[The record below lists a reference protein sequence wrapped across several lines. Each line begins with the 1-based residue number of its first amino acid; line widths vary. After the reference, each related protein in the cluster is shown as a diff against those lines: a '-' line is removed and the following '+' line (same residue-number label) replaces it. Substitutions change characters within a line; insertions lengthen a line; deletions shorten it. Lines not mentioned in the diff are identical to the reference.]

1 MTLAQKDVLLVSAN
15 ARLVVAMVALAIA
28 SRIAQATRKVQR
40 IKSIKNS

>member
-28 SRIAQATRKVQR
+28 SRIARATQKAQR